1 MPEPPLPKLD
11 LHTHILPETWPD
23 LRDRYGYGGWVA
35 LDHYCNGRARMIIDG
50 RSFREIEANCWD
62 PTVRLRDCDACG
74 VRVQALST
82 VPVMFGYWAKA
93 IDAYDVAR
101 MLNDHIASVCRDFP
115 DRFVG
120 LGTLPMQETRWA
132 VKELER
138 CVNELGLAGIEIGTH
153 IDSSCGHMN
162 LDDPALFDVFA
173 ACAALGAAVFIH
185 PWDMMGKERMPKY
198 WLPWLVGMPA
208 ETALAACSLIFGGV
222 FERLPNLRV
231 CFAHGGGAFPF
242 TLGRIEHGF
251 QVRPDLCAVDCKVN
265 PREFLGRFWVDSLVH
280 DADALHYL
288 VKTMGE
294 DKVAMGSDYP
304 FPLGEACPGD
314 LVERSGFSFE
324 AQRKILWENGCE
336 FLGVDA
342 DRFAPRREAAAP
354 TRRAR

>member
-1 MPEPPLPKLD
+1 VPKID
-11 LHTHILPETWPD
+11 IHTHILPEKWPD
-23 LRDRYGYGGWVA
+23 LRDKFGYGGWVA
-35 LDHYCNGRARMIIDG
+35 LDHYCDGRARMMIDG
-50 RSFREIEANCWD
+50 RNFREIASNCWD
-62 PTVRLRDCDACG
+62 PAARLRDCDACG
-74 VRVQALST
+74 VDVQVLST
-82 VPVMFGYWAKA
+82 VPVMYGYWAQA
-93 IDAYDVAR
+93 IHAYDVSR
-101 MLNDHIASVCRDFP
+101 MLNDHIAGVCREFP
-115 DRFVG
+115 RRFIG
-120 LGTLPMQETRWA
+120 LGTVPMQETKWA

-138 CVNELGLAGIEIGTH
+138 CVKELGLAGIEIGTH
-153 IDSSCGHMN
+153 VDSSCGIMN

-173 ACAALGAAVFIH
+173 ACAELNAAVFVH

-231 CFAHGGGAFPF
+231 CFAHGCGAFPF
-242 TLGRIEHGF
+242 TIGRIDHGF
-251 QVRPDLCAVDCKVN
+251 NVRPDLCAVDCKIN

-280 DADALHYL
+280 DVDALHYL

-314 LVERSGFSFE
+314 LVMNSSLSESVKR
-324 AQRKILWENGCE
+324 QILWENGFE

-342 DRFAPRREAAAP
+342 NRFATSREAAAP
-354 TRRAR
+354 TRRT